1 MLQRLRK
8 LALHLFSFLSITE
21 THRPGRFFVTAVPA
35 RVIEWCW
42 EMKFFFPQM
51 VILVEWAAKLCWYS
65 FSPFLFCLSFCILP
79 LCMQILTCVFM
90 RPDVKFRQFPLQ
102 LYTWVLE
109 TGLIWNPELTIS
121 ISEPW
126 RTTTLYASLHM
137 LQCWGGGC
145 ALPYLTWTWVA
156 SFLVQGFH
164 SFIAS
169 TFYNLPSPQSLGFW
183 AELFILLISNC
194 PTFYG

>member
-42 EMKFFFPQM
+42 EINSSFHKWLSLLSELQNCVGIASLPSSFPCHSVSCPCVYRFLPVCSWGQM
-51 VILVEWAAKLCWYS
+51 SSSGSFLYS
-65 FSPFLFCLSFCILP
+65 FTPGFW
-79 LCMQILTCVFM
+79 
-90 RPDVKFRQFPLQ
+90 RQDWL
-102 LYTWVLE
+102 
-109 TGLIWNPELTIS
+109 WNPELTIS

-183 AELFILLISNC
+183 AELFILLISNW

>member
-1 MLQRLRK
+1 MWTCST
-8 LALHLFSFLSITE
+8 ALHMETLKGSFEHAAKTKEAGSSPLLFSLHRE

-51 VILVEWAAKLCWYS
+51 VILVEWAAKLCCYS
-65 FSPFLFCLSFCILP
+65 FSPFLFFLSSCLLP

-109 TGLIWNPELTIS
+109 TGLIM
-121 ISEPW
+121 EPRAHHFNQW
-126 RTTTLYASLHM
+126 ALKNHHSLCFTV
-137 LQCWGGGC
+137 LGWWVCS
-145 ALPYLTWTWVA
+145 ALLDLDMG
-156 SFLVQGFH
+156 S
-164 SFIAS
+164 
-169 TFYNLPSPQSLGFW
+169 
-183 AELFILLISNC
+183 
-194 PTFYG
+194 